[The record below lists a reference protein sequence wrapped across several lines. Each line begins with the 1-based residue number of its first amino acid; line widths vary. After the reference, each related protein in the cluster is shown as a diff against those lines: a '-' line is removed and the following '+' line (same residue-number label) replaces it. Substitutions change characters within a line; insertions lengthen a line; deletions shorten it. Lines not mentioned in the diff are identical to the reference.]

1 MNRDVLQKEYRR
13 AWFDVWGYLT
23 AISQVV
29 AEDFPDPDDD
39 DARPI
44 QRYDL
49 DMVRG
54 LAGALSA
61 LVERYERQE

>member
-1 MNRDVLQKEYRR
+1 MNRDVLRREYRR
-13 AWFDVWGYLT
+13 AWFDVWGLVT
-23 AISQVV
+23 AITQVV
-29 AEDFPDPDDD
+29 TEDFPDPDHG

>member
-1 MNRDVLQKEYRR
+1 MNKDALRREYWR
-13 AWFDVWGYLT
+13 AWFDVHGALT
-23 AISQVV
+23 AITQVV
-29 AEDFPDPDDD
+29 TEDFPDPDDG

-61 LVERYERQE
+61 LVERYERQT